1 MKPEINSQT
10 LLSITRS
17 KAKMYEYNVPE
28 KDHIIITRDPARL
41 FSLAVGLLGD
51 LAAQTNTDSANDEQP
66 NELINNLQFSARF
79 FDSYLESKLQK
90 DLDPYLILLG
100 SASYYLCGLPGSSRI
115 LATRLGNKHIN
126 LEGGGLE
133 QFLLHMLQWKLTP
146 FSNGT
151 VELYK
156 SSVDN
161 ISNSLM
167 GFYANNEST
176 NNIRENAK
184 QLRQNAYKFGTPRQ
198 LLFADTICAV
208 LKRRLDNSAWYA
220 LPRYSGIP
228 VELWTA
234 ALKKESFVKELWP
247 AQHLLGQKGVFK
259 GKSAMV
265 QMPTSAGK
273 TRATEMVIRSAFL
286 SGRTSLAVIVAP
298 FRALCHEIKDSL
310 LEEFRNEQVNIDE
323 LTDILQADFDMT
335 EILGAQQII
344 IVTPEKLLFV
354 LRNNPEMAQHIG
366 LLIYDEGHQFDS
378 GERGINY
385 ELLITSLKSMVP
397 QETQTLLISAVISNA
412 ELIGR
417 WLNGG
422 DFEVVTGFNLNPT
435 FRTIGFTSWIDTLGQ
450 IRFVKLE
457 DPDQEEFFVPRIIEQ
472 QLLKLEGRE
481 RNPQAF
487 PEKTDGG
494 DIALFMGLKLVKN
507 GSVAIFCGR
516 KDSVVKL
523 CDRVLHAYSRG
534 LTLTNPKQC
543 SNPEEIERLNYLYTT
558 NLGSDCSSTKCANL
572 GIFTHHGSTPP
583 GIRLA
588 VEHALKKDLIKFVIC
603 TSTLAQGVNLPI
615 RYLIVTN
622 LYQGLDLIKVRDF
635 HNLIGRAGRAGMHTE
650 GSILFADPKI
660 YDTRNTPNERWRW
673 KQVKNLLKA
682 ENSEPCA
689 STLLSFF
696 DPIKSDKGMTLPLSE
711 AEDFISLCLEHND
724 EKVTS
729 FVNQVLS
736 MLPNVGFTKESIEGQ
751 LSWKINIL
759 SAVEN
764 YLMANWDLNET
775 ALEDEDIEALAKG
788 TLAYFLSDDTQKIKI
803 ISLFNFI
810 ARNIRGKVSEPAK
823 RRIFGRTLYDVET
836 SIEIEAWVRDNLQ
849 KLIDSKE
856 INDLLDATWPIL
868 YKNIQNNVFK
878 KCDNEAKVKDVSLKW
893 INGSSFY
900 EIFKYLV
907 DADVR
912 LLTGKQR
919 RILKIEQVVDM
930 LEGGI
935 SYDGTLVINAISE
948 NIGLMKPTGY
958 DELIT
963 KLQELQK
970 RLRYGLPNNICVA
983 LQELG
988 FGDRPL
994 CIALCNI
1001 IKIKTHD
1008 KTSVKRAIKNSE
1020 RQVRELLNKYPS
1032 YYTERLNSLI

>member
-17 KAKMYEYNVPE
+17 KAKMYEYNAPE

-558 NLGSDCSSTKCANL
+558 NLGNDCSSTKCANL

-907 DADVR
+907 DTDVR
-912 LLTGKQR
+912 LLMM
-919 RILKIEQVVDM
+919 KIH
-930 LEGGI
+930 L
-935 SYDGTLVINAISE
+935 T
-948 NIGLMKPTGY
+948 
-958 DELIT
+958 
-963 KLQELQK
+963 
-970 RLRYGLPNNICVA
+970 
-983 LQELG
+983 
-988 FGDRPL
+988 
-994 CIALCNI
+994 
-1001 IKIKTHD
+1001 
-1008 KTSVKRAIKNSE
+1008 
-1020 RQVRELLNKYPS
+1020 
-1032 YYTERLNSLI
+1032 